1 MPGTPELVSFRAFIY
16 VPRAGFADVLDD
28 DRVSWE
34 FYSPPLT
41 GTFHSVDLVFHM
53 DNCDEVKPEWL
64 LMAELMSKEH
74 FSHEVQQQDV
84 YSVVIKNNLGYQSLG
99 RFADVAVS
107 VASVGSGT
115 VASVASISYWKVAE
129 VLRCLTSR
137 SGDEQINEACL
148 KCMNG
153 QSDIYYV
160 TGETTIAPMCPSDPL
175 IAQHSMVALR
185 KNGLVV
191 TDTVDPLSGCAMQLL
206 HKVPGTAGR
215 MNGWTQSTLGRMIG
229 CGAPCFIRPDDSD
242 TSNSE
247 RCSTT
252 GTGSSTTATGTTGQ
266 AAATKLHKA

>member
-74 FSHEVQQQDV
+74 FSHEVQQQNVD
-84 YSVVIKNNLGYQSLG
+84 SVVIKNNLGYQSLG

-107 VASVGSGT
+107 TGEDRFYEQSGKRRKCGT
-115 VASVASISYWKVAE
+115 VASVASISYSKVAE
-129 VLRCLTSR
+129 LLRCLTSR
-137 SGDEQINEACL
+137 SGDEQINELCL
-148 KCMNG
+148 KCMKG

-160 TGETTIAPMCPSDPL
+160 TGETAIAPMCPQTFS
-175 IAQHSMVALR
+175 
-185 KNGLVV
+185 
-191 TDTVDPLSGCAMQLL
+191 
-206 HKVPGTAGR
+206 
-215 MNGWTQSTLGRMIG
+215 
-229 CGAPCFIRPDDSD
+229 
-242 TSNSE
+242 
-247 RCSTT
+247 
-252 GTGSSTTATGTTGQ
+252 
-266 AAATKLHKA
+266 